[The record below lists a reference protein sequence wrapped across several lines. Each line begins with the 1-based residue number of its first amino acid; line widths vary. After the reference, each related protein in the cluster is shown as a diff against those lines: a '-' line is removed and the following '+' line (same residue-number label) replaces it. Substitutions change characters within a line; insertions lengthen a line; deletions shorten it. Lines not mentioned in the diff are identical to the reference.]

1 MTRKTTLFEGWSW
14 FKFNNLGL
22 ALGTNLKFYTSMSKE
37 LQFKVRKF
45 WKIILTFVDVAG
57 EKLVGDHFGPPILNR
72 VKSDILQ
79 LYYTSIFPSK
89 KLVATFSNELLE
101 LTKTLFEL
109 SKISKADLEEQ
120 RLQQQLKTKQ
130 DYETLPRHYSLV
142 QSQQ

>member
-1 MTRKTTLFEGWSW
+1 
-14 FKFNNLGL
+14 
-22 ALGTNLKFYTSMSKE
+22 MSKE
-37 LQFKVRKF
+37 LQLKVRKF

-57 EKLVGDHFGPPILNR
+57 EKLVGGLFGPPILNR